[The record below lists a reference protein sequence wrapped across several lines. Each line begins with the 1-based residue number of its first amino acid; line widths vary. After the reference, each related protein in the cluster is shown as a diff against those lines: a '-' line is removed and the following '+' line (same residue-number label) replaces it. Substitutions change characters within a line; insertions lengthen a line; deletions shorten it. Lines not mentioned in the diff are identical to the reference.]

1 MFENTLIRASAF
13 GQIMTNPRAKVDKE
27 ADGLSKTAKSYLFRT
42 YIAEKYDREKDITT
56 KHMAKG
62 ISQEGEGIEMLSK
75 YYDKPFEKNQDRYS
89 NEFITGHPD
98 IISENDTGDMHLHDI
113 KLSWDIW
120 TFLPNIIEPLNEH
133 YFYQLQAYF
142 WLTGA
147 KTGEINYLLVD
158 ASEKL
163 IQDEKYKLLRQM
175 DVVSEES
182 IEYIEAAAQVEINM
196 IYPDIP
202 IEEKVLTFPVER
214 DDEVIERMKI
224 KVIKC
229 REYLQEIADLHKG
242 FNHRFIANK
251 FM

>member
-1 MFENTLIRASAF
+1 MFEKTLIRASAF

-62 ISQEGEGIEMLSK
+62 ISQEGEGIKMLSE
-75 YYDKPFEKNQDRYS
+75 YYDKPFEKNQDRFS

-98 IISENDTGDMHLHDI
+98 IISENDQNELHLHDI

-133 YFYQLQAYF
+133 YYYQLQAYF

-182 IEYIEAAAQVEINM
+182 PEYIEAAAQVEINM

-202 IEEKVLTFPVER
+202 IDEKVLTFPVER
-214 DDEVIERMKI
+214 DDEVIEKMKT

-229 REYLQEIADLHKG
+229 REYLQEIAELHKS
-242 FNHRFIANK
+242 FNSRFIANK

>member
-13 GQIMTNPRAKVDKE
+13 GLVMTEPQAKSAKDAGE
-27 ADGLSKTAKSYLFRT
+27 LSKTAKSYLFRT
-42 YIAEKYDREKDITT
+42 YISEKYGREKDITT
-56 KHMAKG
+56 KQMVKG
-62 ISQEGEGIEMLSK
+62 ITQEEEGITMLSR
-75 YYDKPFEKNQDRYS
+75 YYGKLYEKNQERYS

-98 IISENDTGDMHLHDI
+98 IISQNDDGLLHLHDI
-113 KLSWDIW
+113 KLAWDIW
-120 TFLPNIIEPLNEH
+120 TFMPNIIEPLNKD
-133 YFYQLQAYF
+133 YYYQLQAYF

-147 KTGEINYLLVD
+147 KTGEINYILVD

-182 IEYIEAAAQVEINM
+182 PEYIEAAAQAEINM

-202 IEEKVLTFPVER
+202 LEEKILVFPVER
-214 DDEVIERMKI
+214 DDEVIEKMQQ

-229 REYLQEIADLHKG
+229 REFLQQLENNHVN
-242 FNHRFIANK
+242 FNKTPNFG
-251 FM
+251 